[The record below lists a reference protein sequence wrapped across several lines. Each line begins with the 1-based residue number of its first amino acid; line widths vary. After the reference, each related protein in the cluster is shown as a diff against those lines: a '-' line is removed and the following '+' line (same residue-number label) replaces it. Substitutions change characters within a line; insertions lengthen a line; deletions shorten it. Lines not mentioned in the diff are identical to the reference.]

1 VVPDEQDATVDRL
14 PASGSGRARWLLV
27 AMVPVALCIAVPVA
41 LLSLF
46 VTCGYD
52 GCGPDWRSTQGPYGG
67 LAIAL
72 ESAGLLVVP
81 FLAIPWASRPTQKR
95 VAGIVAA
102 AWWIVLAILI
112 FWPKAIVPNG

>member
-1 VVPDEQDATVDRL
+1 MNASEPNA
-14 PASGSGRARWLLV
+14 PAEGPPTFGSKRSRWLLV
-27 AMVPVALCIAVPVA
+27 AMVPVALTVAVPVA
-41 LLSLF
+41 FLGFFSM
-46 VTCGYD
+46 CGYD

-67 LAIAL
+67 LVIAL
-72 ESAGLLVVP
+72 MSAGLLVVP

-102 AWWIVLAILI
+102 AWWLVLAILI